1 MIDDNDKLLIVYP
14 LPSKCPAKLFK
25 ELGFHKVLCSLIGE
39 YYIDFLD
46 KVVAILLLAM
56 CIKIYR
62 KYRDNHKQKEMYK
75 NITTF
80 LLCGLLV
87 A

>member
-1 MIDDNDKLLIVYP
+1 MNFLFFQGDIGNVWGDGV
-14 LPSKCPAKLFK
+14 AKLFK
-25 ELGFHKVLCSLIGE
+25 ELGFHKVLCSLIGQF
-39 YYIDFLD
+39 YIDFLD

>member
-1 MIDDNDKLLIVYP
+1 MFMEEIYNYEYDKENSFKKKKK
-14 LPSKCPAKLFK
+14 PSKGKDIKEAK
-25 ELGFHKVLCSLIGE
+25 
-39 YYIDFLD
+39 
-46 KVVAILLLAM
+46 
-56 CIKIYR
+56 
-62 KYRDNHKQKEMYK
+62 KEMYK